1 MRRFFTFTSV
11 SFFIAS
17 FITAALSSHAE
28 TSVFFDANATLGA
41 PPAPWRVQGIPGK
54 ANLLTQFEVLEQNSN
69 FGVKHALRISADKS
83 YAVLVH
89 PIAAAA
95 QPKTLIWSWRVAK
108 FAEGADIRRKSTDDS
123 ALKVCV
129 LFDMPIERVPFF
141 ERTLLRY
148 ARSATKTDLPAAT
161 LCYLW
166 DNQLPK
172 DTLVA
177 NAYTKR
183 LRYIVLQSGVD
194 AQWHREERNIA
205 KDFERAFGEESKTLP
220 TISSIAIGADADNTQ
235 STSTA
240 YVADLKFQ

>member
-1 MRRFFTFTSV
+1 MRRSFTSI
-11 SFFIAS
+11 FISICIAAS
-17 FITAALSSHAE
+17 VTAALSSRAE
-28 TSVFFDANATLGA
+28 TFTYFDVNTALGTPA
-41 PPAPWRVQGIPGK
+41 APWNVQGIPGK
-54 ANLLTQFEVLEQNSN
+54 TKPLTQFEVLEQESN
-69 FGVKHALRISADKS
+69 FGAKHALRISADKS

-95 QPKTLIWSWRVAK
+95 QPKTLAWSWRIAK
-108 FAEGADIRRKSTDDS
+108 FAEGADIRHKSTDDS
-123 ALKVCV
+123 ALKLCV

-141 ERTLLRY
+141 ERTLLRF
-148 ARSATKTDLPAAT
+148 ARSSTKTDLPAAT

-172 DTLVA
+172 DTLIA

-183 LRYIVLQSGVD
+183 LRYIVLQSGAD

-220 TISSIAIGADADNTQ
+220 TISAIAIGADTDNTQ

-240 YVADLKFQ
+240 YLADLKFQ